1 MPASFTQEEYSFDV
15 LSEPLAWLTR
25 CGACSIGCVVGSHSM
40 LFDQDCVVSY
50 GRVAASLR
58 VFIFS
63 YGRVSGTQSASVR
76 EIECVFRSLGQAVC
90 LVLISVSD
98 KCDSDLNEDQDIYP
112 LSVQGS
118 CNRPDIV
125 FFFQSKSSPVRRL
138 KQKRAE
144 SLKRRA
150 SSIGVEVRLPH
161 I

>member
-63 YGRVSGTQSASVR
+63 YGRVSGTRSGSVR
-76 EIECVFRSLGQAVC
+76 EIECVFRNLGQAAC
-90 LVLISVSD
+90 LVPISVSD
-98 KCDSDLNEDQDIYP
+98 KCDSDLNEDQYIYP
-112 LSVQGS
+112 LSIQGS

-125 FFFQSKSSPVRRL
+125 SFQWKSSPVRRL

-150 SSIGVEVRLPH
+150 SIGVEVRLPH
-161 I
+161 V